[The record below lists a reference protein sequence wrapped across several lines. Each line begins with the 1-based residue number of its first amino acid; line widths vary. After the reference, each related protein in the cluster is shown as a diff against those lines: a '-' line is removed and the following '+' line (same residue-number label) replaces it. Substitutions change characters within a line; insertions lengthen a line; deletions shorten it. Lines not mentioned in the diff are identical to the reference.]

1 MEIRRSFRVEHGKL
15 DLVPRGKK
23 RLKIIWCA
31 KAAETAFLV
40 DTALVIRNF
49 HTMLPGGDAR

>member
-1 MEIRRSFRVEHGKL
+1 MVK
-15 DLVPRGKK
+15 
-23 RLKIIWCA
+23 IWCA

-49 HTMLPGGDAR
+49 HTISKHGGDATL